1 MIRDG
6 SGRQGVMAGINI
18 ATRTEWDGEE
28 QQRAECVLRGGER
41 RAWRQ
46 NREARVMVWRRG
58 ECDGR
63 MGFESF
69 NFISSASVWGL

>member
-1 MIRDG
+1 MSVMEVIN
-6 SGRQGVMAGINI
+6 GVKMK
-18 ATRTEWDGEE
+18 EWDVQSEE
-28 QQRAECVLRGGER
+28 GSVCSQEEADSWEDGVELRQI
-41 RAWRQ
+41 AQ
-46 NREARVMVWRRG
+46 VMVWCRG

>member
-1 MIRDG
+1 MEAIN
-6 SGRQGVMAGINI
+6 GVKMN
-18 ATRTEWDGEE
+18 EWDAENEE
-28 QQRAECVLRGGER
+28 RSVCSQEEADSWEDGLVLR
-41 RAWRQ
+41 Q
-46 NREARVMVWRRG
+46 IVQVMVWCRG

>member
-1 MIRDG
+1 MMLVFVVRLTGSERDFARTVNDVKRK
-6 SGRQGVMAGINI
+6 GRNGVGRSSDAGN
-18 ATRTEWDGEE
+18 RGESN
-28 QQRAECVLRGGER
+28 VMKLRGTSDGVE
-41 RAWRQ
+41 
-46 NREARVMVWRRG
+46 E